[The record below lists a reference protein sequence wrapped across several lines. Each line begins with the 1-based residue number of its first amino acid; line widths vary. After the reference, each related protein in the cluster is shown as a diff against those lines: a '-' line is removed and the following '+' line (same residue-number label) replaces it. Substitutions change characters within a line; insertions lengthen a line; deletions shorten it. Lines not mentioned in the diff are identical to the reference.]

1 MDVLDELLG
10 DSGRGR
16 CAGRTSASD
25 IGLFLSKKSEHR
37 TSAIITESAE
47 FYYPIVSVIIQQ
59 LRPRHANNK
68 S

>member
-1 MDVLDELLG
+1 MYWMNYWATVAEAAVQAEH
-10 DSGRGR
+10 RH
-16 CAGRTSASD
+16 RTSD
-25 IGLFLSKKSEHR
+25 FFCLKNR